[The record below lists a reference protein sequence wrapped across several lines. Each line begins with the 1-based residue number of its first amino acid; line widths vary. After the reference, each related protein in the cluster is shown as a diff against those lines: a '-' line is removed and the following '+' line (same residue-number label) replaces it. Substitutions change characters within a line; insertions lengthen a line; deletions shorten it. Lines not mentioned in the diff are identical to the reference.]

1 MFRNIIVGSGVLF
14 LIAGCQ
20 GTGDP
25 GASPSGTMAQPASTY
40 GTVNDVAALMA
51 GALAVAEAIEHS
63 EHQAERKRVASSS
76 SSGSEPLILP
86 SVLPPDTSR
95 QAPAKA
101 SSKSGSVVSYNKS
114 GVSHTYRKRGEDC
127 VHTEA
132 SSPSEIAKTMRGLI
146 VTEESSEKTSMR
158 VCD

>member
-1 MFRNIIVGSGVLF
+1 MFRNIIVSGGVLF

-63 EHQAERKRVASSS
+63 EAERKRVASSS

-86 SVLPPDTSR
+86 SVLPPDTSKP
-95 QAPAKA
+95 APAKA
-101 SSKSGSVVSYNKS
+101 SRKSGSVVSYNKS
-114 GVSHTYRKRGEDC
+114 GVSHTYRKRGDNC

-132 SSPSEIAKTMRGLI
+132 SSQSEIAKTMRGLI
-146 VTEESSEKTSMR
+146 VTEESSEKTSTR